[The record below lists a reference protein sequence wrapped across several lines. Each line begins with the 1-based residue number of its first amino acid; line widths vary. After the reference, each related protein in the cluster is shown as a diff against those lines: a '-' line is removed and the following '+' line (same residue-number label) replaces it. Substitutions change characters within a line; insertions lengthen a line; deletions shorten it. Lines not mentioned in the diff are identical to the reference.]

1 MCSSLPNKLSKK
13 KSKKQKQ
20 KKETQKTQKRKY
32 ANGLPQFLWAINM
45 SLYLRLHC
53 VDRSAMG

>member
-1 MCSSLPNKLSKK
+1 MCSGLPNKLSKK
-13 KSKKQKQ
+13 RKKTKT
-20 KKETQKTQKRKY
+20 KKKRNTKNTKRKY